1 MRKTLLKLHRVSA
14 VVMLLW
20 YLANNKY
27 FWVDK
32 VKGQTLAAT
41 KYITASISISNHV
54 VVDNGSIVF
63 ESPGAGLSTFL
74 PSAYHHFQ
82 LNYPKFYKMDNLSKL
97 GWLAVEILLKD
108 NFDKD
113 AYQPEEV
120 GLVLANANSSLDN
133 DLKYYDT
140 IADVASP
147 AVFVYTLPNI
157 VIGEIC
163 IRNKFKGEHAFFIQE
178 TFDANF
184 IEKQVSYLLD
194 NEILQACICG
204 WVDVLD
210 QNYKAVLFLVEKQ
223 KKEQSI
229 IFSAENMNEIFI
241 SN

>member
-1 MRKTLLKLHRVSA
+1 
-14 VVMLLW
+14 MLLW

-32 VKGQTLAAT
+32 VKEQNLATT
-41 KYITASISISNHV
+41 KYITASSTISNHV
-54 VVDNGSIVF
+54 VVDNGVTIF
-63 ESPGAGLSTFL
+63 ESPNVDVSAFLLSI
-74 PSAYHHFQ
+74 YHHFQ

-97 GWLAVEILLKD
+97 GWLASEILLRD
-108 NFDKD
+108 SFNKD
-113 AYQPEEV
+113 AYQPEEI

-178 TFDANF
+178 TFDADF

-194 NEILQACICG
+194 NDILQACICG

-210 QNYKAVLFLVEKQ
+210 QDYKAVLFLIEKQ
-223 KKEQSI
+223 KQEQSI
-229 IFSAENMNEIFI
+229 VFSAENMDTIF
-241 SN
+241 SNN